1 MAKSVSILRAATA
14 ALLLMLAGC
23 AGVALE
29 GASIAKDKAVAEANM
44 KEAYAGN
51 AEAQYKVGSS
61 LCCALDEGGPS
72 FYNTEQAVV
81 WLCRSAAQNY
91 APAAQRLGEIYA
103 GDLVTG
109 VRVMRRVAE
118 KIVSPRSNLAVS
130 YAWLQKAKAMG
141 NAEAGE
147 QAAKVWNRMT
157 PADRAAATAMTGGQQ
172 PVPCEW
178 KEVMGA

>member
-1 MAKSVSILRAATA
+1 MARNTTIRMAAIA
-14 ALLLMLAGC
+14 SLLLLPSGC

-81 WLCRSAAQNY
+81 WLCRSAAQSY

-118 KIVSPRSNLAVS
+118 KIASPRSNLAVS
-130 YAWLQKAKAMG
+130 YAWLRKSQALG
-141 NAEAGE
+141 NAKAGE
-147 QAAKVWNRMT
+147 QADKVWERMT